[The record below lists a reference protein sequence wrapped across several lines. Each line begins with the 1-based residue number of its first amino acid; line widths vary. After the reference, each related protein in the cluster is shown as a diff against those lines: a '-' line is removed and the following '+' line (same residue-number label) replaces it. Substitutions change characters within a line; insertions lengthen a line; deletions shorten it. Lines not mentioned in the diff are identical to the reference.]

1 MRHFIALFV
10 CLIVLLSASLT
21 LGQPKVKF
29 TTTPTFGTT
38 VKDGM
43 HASPPA
49 LALGLKLQTKNFGG
63 WSYSIET
70 GASSP
75 YANTILSPFVAP
87 GIQYAFST
95 KWHLGTNI
103 SLKYADPGRGDRYFN
118 LGTTM
123 ILGVAISPDIGI
135 GFGLGIGTPLNGPT
149 GRIGLSFGPKFSF
162 TL

>member
-1 MRHFIALFV
+1 MRHFIALFA
-10 CLIVLLSASLT
+10 CLIVLLPASLA

-38 VKDGM
+38 VKDGL
-43 HASPPA
+43 HASPPI
-49 LALGLKLQTKNFGG
+49 LALGLKLQTKHFGR

-75 YANTILSPFVAP
+75 YANTILSPFVTP
-87 GIQYAFST
+87 GIQYALST

-103 SLKYADPGRGDRYFN
+103 SLKYADPGQGDRYFN

-135 GFGLGIGTPLNGPT
+135 GLGLGIGTPLNGPT
-149 GRIGLSFGPKFSF
+149 GRAGLSFGPKFSF